1 MKIKFIITVNPHGGK
16 KLGPRLLNRVK
27 PLFEA
32 KGIEL
37 FVVETTFAGHAKE
50 LANQLNITE
59 YDGFIGIG
67 GDGTLH
73 EIINGMLSRHDGRK
87 IPIGIIPGGSGN
99 SYMHDLQLTNPLKA
113 AKAIINGKTRA
124 LDTAKVE
131 VNHIIKYSNNMIGW
145 GLVTD
150 VGNQAE
156 HFRWL
161 GTNRYTI
168 LSVVEVLRHKSRPA
182 TLIMDDKKI
191 EDEFT
196 FIIACNS
203 IHVGKGMKM
212 APKARLDD
220 GLIDLIVIRS
230 GVSRTRLLQV
240 LPKLFDGSHIN
251 EPELEYY
258 QTSQFSLI
266 PETDEILNIDGEIM
280 GSTPIQV
287 NVIPKA
293 FEMFVS

>member
-1 MKIKFIITVNPHGGK
+1 MKFIITVNPHGGK

-99 SYMHDLQLTNPLKA
+99 SYMHDLQLTDPLKA

-191 EDEFT
+191 EDEFI

>member
-1 MKIKFIITVNPHGGK
+1 MKFIITVNPHGGK

-73 EIINGMLSRHDGRK
+73 EIINGMLSRYDGYK

-99 SYMHDLQLTNPLKA
+99 SYMHDLQLTDPLKA
-113 AKAIINGKTRA
+113 AKAIINGKTRS

-150 VGNQAE
+150 VGNKAE

-191 EDEFT
+191 EDEFI

-220 GLIDLIVIRS
+220 GLIDLIVILS
-230 GVSRTRLLQV
+230 GVRRTRLLQV

-266 PETDEILNIDGEIM
+266 PETDEILNIDGEM
-280 GSTPIQV
+280 LGSTPIKV
-287 NVIPKA
+287 EMISNA

>member
-1 MKIKFIITVNPHGGK
+1 MKFIITVNPHGGK

-32 KGIEL
+32 EGIEL

-73 EIINGMLSRHDGRK
+73 EIINGMLSRYDGRK

-99 SYMHDLQLTNPLKA
+99 SYMHDLQLTDPLKA

-150 VGNQAE
+150 VGNKAE

-258 QTSQFSLI
+258 QTSQFSLT

-280 GSTPIQV
+280 GSTPIKV
-287 NVIPKA
+287 EMISNA
-293 FEMFVS
+293 FDMFVS

>member
-1 MKIKFIITVNPHGGK
+1 MKFILTVNPHGGTK
-16 KLGPRLLNRVK
+16 KGPQILKKVK
-27 PLFEA
+27 PIFEA
-32 KGIEL
+32 SGTDL
-37 FVVETTFAGHAKE
+37 FIIETTFAGHAKE
-50 LANQLNITE
+50 LANQLGLTE

-73 EIINGMLSRHDGRK
+73 EIINGMLSRPDGNK

-99 SYMHDLQLTNPLKA
+99 SYMHDLNLTDPLKA
-113 AKAIINGKTRA
+113 AKAIIQGNTKF
-124 LDTAKVE
+124 LDTARVE
-131 VNHIIKYSNNMIGW
+131 VNHVVKYANNMIGW

-150 VGNQAE
+150 VGKKAE
-156 HFRWL
+156 HYRWM

-168 LSVVEVLRHKSRPA
+168 LSVMEVFRHKSRSA
-182 TLIMDDKKI
+182 ALIMDNKKI

-203 IHVGKGMKM
+203 MHVGKGMKM

-220 GLIDLIVIRS
+220 GLIDLIVIRA
-230 GVSRTRLLQV
+230 GASRTRLLQV

-251 EPELEYY
+251 EPEVEYF
-258 QTSQFSLI
+258 QTSKFSLI

-280 GSTPIQV
+280 GSTPI
-287 NVIPKA
+287 NVEMIPKA
-293 FEMFVS
+293 FEMFVA

>member
-1 MKIKFIITVNPHGGK
+1 MKFILTVNPHGGTK
-16 KLGPRLLNRVK
+16 KGPQILKKVK
-27 PLFEA
+27 PIFEA
-32 KGIEL
+32 SGTDL
-37 FVVETTFAGHAKE
+37 FIIETTFAGHAKE
-50 LANQLNITE
+50 LANQLDLTE

-73 EIINGMLSRHDGRK
+73 EIINGMLSRSDGNK

-99 SYMHDLQLTNPLKA
+99 SYMHDLNLTDPLKA
-113 AKAIINGKTRA
+113 AKAIIQGNTKF
-124 LDTAKVE
+124 LDTARVE
-131 VNHIIKYSNNMIGW
+131 VNHVVKYANNMIGW

-150 VGNQAE
+150 VGKKAE
-156 HFRWL
+156 HYRWM

-168 LSVVEVLRHKSRPA
+168 LSVMEVFHHKSRSA
-182 TLIMDDKKI
+182 ALIMDNKKI

-203 IHVGKGMKM
+203 MHVGKGMKM

-220 GLIDLIVIRS
+220 GLIDLIVIRA
-230 GVSRTRLLQV
+230 GASRTRLLQV

-251 EPELEYY
+251 EPEVEYF
-258 QTSQFSLI
+258 QTSKFSLI

-280 GSTPIQV
+280 GSTPIKV
-287 NVIPKA
+287 EMISKA
-293 FEMFVS
+293 FEMFV

>member
-1 MKIKFIITVNPHGGK
+1 MKFILTVNPHGGTKQGPLLLK
-16 KLGPRLLNRVK
+16 KVK
-27 PLFEA
+27 PIFDA
-32 KGIEL
+32 AGMEL
-37 FVVETTFAGHAKE
+37 FIIDTTFAGHAQE
-50 LANQLNITE
+50 LANQLDLSD

-73 EIINGMLSRHDGRK
+73 EITNGMLSRHDGKK

-99 SYMHDLQLTNPLKA
+99 SYMHDLQLTDPLKA
-113 AKAIINGKTRA
+113 AKAIINGNIRS

-131 VNHIIKYSNNMIGW
+131 VNHVIKYANNMVGW

-150 VGNQAE
+150 VGNKAE
-156 HFRWL
+156 HFRWM

-168 LSVVEVLRHKSRPA
+168 LSVIEVFRHKSRSA
-182 TLIMDDKKI
+182 ALIMDDKKI

-203 IHVGKGMKM
+203 MHVGKGMKM

-220 GLIDLIVIRS
+220 GLIDLIVIRA
-230 GVSRTRLLQV
+230 GASRTRLLQV

-251 EPELEYY
+251 EPEVEYI
-258 QTSQFSLI
+258 QTSKFSLI

-280 GSTPIQV
+280 GSTPIKV
-287 NVIPKA
+287 EMISKA
-293 FEMFVS
+293 FEMFV

>member
-1 MKIKFIITVNPHGGK
+1 MKFIITVNPHGGK

-99 SYMHDLQLTNPLKA
+99 SYMHDLQLTDPLKA
-113 AKAIINGKTRA
+113 AKAIINEKTRA

-150 VGNQAE
+150 VGNKAE

-182 TLIMDDKKI
+182 TLIMDDKII
-191 EDEFT
+191 EDEFI

>member
-1 MKIKFIITVNPHGGK
+1 MKLKFIITVNPHGGK

-99 SYMHDLQLTNPLKA
+99 SYMHDLQLTDPLKA
-113 AKAIINGKTRA
+113 ARAIINGKTRA

-182 TLIMDDKKI
+182 ALIMDDKKI
-191 EDEFT
+191 EDEFI

-220 GLIDLIVIRS
+220 GLIDLIVLRS

-287 NVIPKA
+287 NIIPKA
-293 FEMFVS
+293 FEMYVS

>member
-1 MKIKFIITVNPHGGK
+1 MKFIITVNPHGGK

-73 EIINGMLSRHDGRK
+73 EIINGMLSRHDRRK

-99 SYMHDLQLTNPLKA
+99 SYMHDLQLTDPLKA

-150 VGNQAE
+150 VGNKAE

-182 TLIMDDKKI
+182 TLIMDDKII
-191 EDEFT
+191 EDEFI

>member
-1 MKIKFIITVNPHGGK
+1 MKFIITVNPHGGK

-99 SYMHDLQLTNPLKA
+99 SYMHDLQLTDPLKA

-150 VGNQAE
+150 VGNKAE

-191 EDEFT
+191 EDEFI

-280 GSTPIQV
+280 GSTPIKV
-287 NVIPKA
+287 EIISNA
-293 FEMFVS
+293 FDMFAS

>member
-1 MKIKFIITVNPHGGK
+1 MKFIITVNPHGGK

-99 SYMHDLQLTNPLKA
+99 SYMHDLQLTDPLEA

-280 GSTPIQV
+280 GSTPIKV
-287 NVIPKA
+287 EMISNA
-293 FEMFVS
+293 FDMFVS

>member
-1 MKIKFIITVNPHGGK
+1 MKFIITVNPHGGK

-99 SYMHDLQLTNPLKA
+99 SYMHDLQLTDPLKA

>member
-1 MKIKFIITVNPHGGK
+1 MKFIITVNPHGGK

-99 SYMHDLQLTNPLKA
+99 SYMHDLQLIDPLKA

-191 EDEFT
+191 EDEFI

>member
-1 MKIKFIITVNPHGGK
+1 MKFIITVNPHGGK

-73 EIINGMLSRHDGRK
+73 EIINGMLSRHDGHK

-99 SYMHDLQLTNPLKA
+99 SYMHDLQLTDPLKA
-113 AKAIINGKTRA
+113 AKAIIKGKTRA

-182 TLIMDDKKI
+182 ALIMDDKKI

-280 GSTPIQV
+280 GSTPIKV
-287 NVIPKA
+287 EMISNA
-293 FEMFVS
+293 FDMFVS

>member
-1 MKIKFIITVNPHGGK
+1 MKFIITVNPHGGK

-99 SYMHDLQLTNPLKA
+99 SYMHDLQLTDPLKA
-113 AKAIINGKTRA
+113 AKAIINGKTRS

-191 EDEFT
+191 EDEFI

>member
-1 MKIKFIITVNPHGGK
+1 MKFIITVNPHGGK

-99 SYMHDLQLTNPLKA
+99 SYMHDLQLTDPLKA

-182 TLIMDDKKI
+182 ALIMDDKKI

-266 PETDEILNIDGEIM
+266 PEADEILNIDGEIM
-280 GSTPIQV
+280 GSTPIKV
-287 NVIPKA
+287 EMISNA
-293 FEMFVS
+293 FDMFVS

>member
-1 MKIKFIITVNPHGGK
+1 MKFIITVNPHGGK

-99 SYMHDLQLTNPLKA
+99 SYMHDLQLTDPLKA

-182 TLIMDDKKI
+182 ALIMDDKKI

-240 LPKLFDGSHIN
+240 LPKLFDGGHIN

-280 GSTPIQV
+280 GSTPIKV
-287 NVIPKA
+287 EMISNA
-293 FEMFVS
+293 FDMFVS

>member
-1 MKIKFIITVNPHGGK
+1 MKFIITVNPQGGK

-99 SYMHDLQLTNPLKA
+99 SYMHDLQLTDPLKA
-113 AKAIINGKTRA
+113 AKAIINEKTRA
-124 LDTAKVE
+124 LDTTKIE

-182 TLIMDDKKI
+182 ALIMDDKKI

-258 QTSQFSLI
+258 QISQFSLI

>member
-1 MKIKFIITVNPHGGK
+1 MKFIITVNPHGGK

-37 FVVETTFAGHAKE
+37 FVVETTFAGHANE

-59 YDGFIGIG
+59 YDGFIGLG

-99 SYMHDLQLTNPLKA
+99 SYMHDLQLTDSLKA
-113 AKAIINGKTRA
+113 AKAIIKGKTRA

-230 GVSRTRLLQV
+230 DVSRTRLLQV

-280 GSTPIQV
+280 GTTPIQV

-293 FEMFVS
+293 FEMFAL

>member
-1 MKIKFIITVNPHGGK
+1 
-16 KLGPRLLNRVK
+16 LGLRLLNRVK

-32 KGIEL
+32 EGIEL

-99 SYMHDLQLTNPLKA
+99 SYMHDLQLTDPLKA

-168 LSVVEVLRHKSRPA
+168 LSVVAVLRHKSRPA

-191 EDEFT
+191 EDEFI

>member
-1 MKIKFIITVNPHGGK
+1 MKFIITVNPHGGK

-99 SYMHDLQLTNPLKA
+99 SYMHDLQLTDPLKA

-182 TLIMDDKKI
+182 ELIMDDKKI

-280 GSTPIQV
+280 GSTPIKV
-287 NVIPKA
+287 EMISNA
-293 FEMFVS
+293 FDMFAS

>member
-1 MKIKFIITVNPHGGK
+1 MKFVLTVDPHGGTKQGPQLLK
-16 KLGPRLLNRVK
+16 KVK
-27 PLFEA
+27 PIFDA
-32 KGIEL
+32 AGAEL
-37 FVVETTFAGHAKE
+37 FIIETTFAGHAQE
-50 LANQLNITE
+50 LANQIDLTGYN
-59 YDGFIGIG
+59 GFIGIG

-73 EIINGMLSRHDGRK
+73 EITNGMLSRHDGKK

-99 SYMHDLQLTNPLKA
+99 SYMHDLQLTDPLKA
-113 AKAIINGKTRA
+113 AKAIINGNIRS

-131 VNHIIKYSNNMIGW
+131 VNHVIKYANNMVGW

-150 VGNQAE
+150 VGNKAE
-156 HFRWL
+156 HFRWM

-168 LSVVEVLRHKSRPA
+168 LSVMEVFRQKSRSA
-182 TLIMDDKKI
+182 ALIMDDKKI

-203 IHVGKGMKM
+203 MHVGKGMKM

-220 GLIDLIVIRS
+220 GLIDLIVIRA
-230 GVSRTRLLQV
+230 GASRTRLLQV

-251 EPELEYY
+251 EPEVEYI
-258 QTSQFSLI
+258 QTSKFSLI

-280 GSTPIQV
+280 GSTPIKV
-287 NVIPKA
+287 KMIPNA
-293 FEMFVS
+293 FEMFVA

>member
-1 MKIKFIITVNPHGGK
+1 
-16 KLGPRLLNRVK
+16 
-27 PLFEA
+27 
-32 KGIEL
+32 
-37 FVVETTFAGHAKE
+37 
-50 LANQLNITE
+50 
-59 YDGFIGIG
+59 
-67 GDGTLH
+67 
-73 EIINGMLSRHDGRK
+73 
-87 IPIGIIPGGSGN
+87 
-99 SYMHDLQLTNPLKA
+99 
-113 AKAIINGKTRA
+113 
-124 LDTAKVE
+124 
-131 VNHIIKYSNNMIGW
+131 MIGW

-191 EDEFT
+191 EDEFI

>member
-1 MKIKFIITVNPHGGK
+1 MKFIITVNPHGGK

-73 EIINGMLSRHDGRK
+73 EIINGMLSRHDGHK

-99 SYMHDLQLTNPLKA
+99 SYMHDLQLTDPLKA
-113 AKAIINGKTRA
+113 ARAIINEKTRA

-150 VGNQAE
+150 VGNKAE

-168 LSVVEVLRHKSRPA
+168 LSVVEVLQHKSRPA

-191 EDEFT
+191 EDEFI

-220 GLIDLIVIRS
+220 GLIDLIVLRS

>member
-1 MKIKFIITVNPHGGK
+1 MKFIITVNPHGGK
-16 KLGPRLLNRVK
+16 KLGLRLLNRVK

-73 EIINGMLSRHDGRK
+73 EIINGMLSRHDGHK

-99 SYMHDLQLTNPLKA
+99 SYMHDLQLTDPLKA

-150 VGNQAE
+150 VGNKAE

-230 GVSRTRLLQV
+230 DVSRTRLLQV

-287 NVIPKA
+287 NVMPKA
-293 FEMFVS
+293 FEMFAS

>member
-1 MKIKFIITVNPHGGK
+1 MKFIITVNPHRGK

-99 SYMHDLQLTNPLKA
+99 SYMHDLQLTDPLKA

-266 PETDEILNIDGEIM
+266 PETDEILNIDGEII
-280 GSTPIQV
+280 GSTPIKV
-287 NVIPKA
+287 EMISNA
-293 FEMFVS
+293 FDMFAS

>member
-1 MKIKFIITVNPHGGK
+1 MKFIITVNPHGGK

-99 SYMHDLQLTNPLKA
+99 SYMHDLQLTDPLKA
-113 AKAIINGKTRA
+113 AKAIINEKTRA

-191 EDEFT
+191 EDEFI

-230 GVSRTRLLQV
+230 DVSRTRLLQV

-280 GSTPIQV
+280 GSTPIKV
-287 NVIPKA
+287 EMISNA
-293 FEMFVS
+293 FDMFVS